1 MERAFVTREP
11 MLETIKQNAMSM
23 NWVDFIVLA
32 SLFVGGL
39 IGRKRGMS
47 QEVLDLVQWLLIVV
61 FGATLCGPVGS
72 LIERTA
78 HFSLFW
84 ARVTAYLFVVVVFM
98 VVFAFVRK
106 MVGEKLVG
114 SDTFGAM
121 EYYLGMLAGAV
132 RFACILV
139 VLMAFLNAKH
149 ISDAELAALA
159 KTQKDNF
166 GSISFPTLG
175 SLQEDVFKKS
185 LSGRS
190 VRLYLSSQL
199 IPSSADNNDPLHNS
213 VGRQR
218 GRAID
223 EAIGV
228 K

>member
-1 MERAFVTREP
+1 
-11 MLETIKQNAMSM
+11 MLEIIKENVMSM
-23 NWVDFIVLA
+23 NWVDFVVLA
-32 SLFVGGL
+32 ALFVGAL
-39 IGRKRGMS
+39 VGRKRGMS
-47 QEVLDLVQWLLIVV
+47 QEVLDLMQWLLIVV

-78 HFSLFW
+78 HFGPLWS
-84 ARVTAYLFVVVVFM
+84 RVTAYLFVLVVFM
-98 VVFAFVRK
+98 VVFGFIRK

-114 SDTFGAM
+114 SDTFGGL

-149 ISDAELAALA
+149 ISDAELAAFA
-159 KTQKDNF
+159 KIQKDNL
-166 GSISFPTLG
+166 GSISFPTFG

-185 LSGRS
+185 LSGRA
-190 VRLYLSSQL
+190 VRRYLGSQL
-199 IPSSADNNDPLHNS
+199 IPSSEVNSDPLNNS

-223 EAIGV
+223 EVIGGG